1 MIVLYFDKGLDFQA
15 NMLIYMLSANTVV
28 QLITILGQCWKKS
41 MKEKILQSAITI
53 FQLRPFVD
61 CYRVS
66 TGKADA
72 EHTVDSL
79 TLMFV
84 NKGIEM
90 GTEGIPGCVFQFYVL
105 LQNPVL
111 WNDGGAIASILV
123 SCLSTGFF
131 SAMIAFDMDCDPPH
145 RLVQPK
151 FYGYIK
157 DGYNERGRTFFIM
170 MLMSTLHNLSRS
182 AGYAILAV
190 EDKMLAVKFFGA
202 EMGVYLAYKLVR
214 RDFWWWGNI
223 EGVVSVVLSFLERS
237 IVKIIADFTGCI
249 HFRHPYELGGTGYS
263 LSMIWA
269 QVFPFVALQFST
281 SEKKELLASMLQ
293 VSFGAWLTLNTLFFA
308 GINREF
314 IRTFFTKTTGP
325 EYTVLLFREAP
336 SDELRFD
343 AAFTNRRSY
352 INGLEDEVRAW
363 LRDNIGR
370 FQLEQPEWWRID
382 MVGDEFLPEAEGGA
396 RRRRSS
402 VQSVREIL
410 GIKE

>member
-1 MIVLYFDKGLDFQA
+1 
-15 NMLIYMLSANTVV
+15 
-28 QLITILGQCWKKS
+28 
-41 MKEKILQSAITI
+41 
-53 FQLRPFVD
+53 
-61 CYRVS
+61 
-66 TGKADA
+66 
-72 EHTVDSL
+72 
-79 TLMFV
+79 
-84 NKGIEM
+84 
-90 GTEGIPGCVFQFYVL
+90 
-105 LQNPVL
+105 
-111 WNDGGAIASILV
+111 
-123 SCLSTGFF
+123 
-131 SAMIAFDMDCDPPH
+131 MDCDPPH

-190 EDKMLAVKFFGA
+190 EDTMFAVKFFGA
-202 EMGVYLAYKLVR
+202 EMGVYLTYKLVR

-363 LRDNIGR
+363 LSENIDR

>member
-1 MIVLYFDKGLDFQA
+1 
-15 NMLIYMLSANTVV
+15 
-28 QLITILGQCWKKS
+28 
-41 MKEKILQSAITI
+41 
-53 FQLRPFVD
+53 
-61 CYRVS
+61 
-66 TGKADA
+66 
-72 EHTVDSL
+72 
-79 TLMFV
+79 
-84 NKGIEM
+84 
-90 GTEGIPGCVFQFYVL
+90 
-105 LQNPVL
+105 
-111 WNDGGAIASILV
+111 
-123 SCLSTGFF
+123 
-131 SAMIAFDMDCDPPH
+131 MIAFNMDCDPPH

-281 SEKKELLASMLQ
+281 SEKKELLATMLQ
-293 VSFGAWLTLNTLFFA
+293 VSFGLWLTLNILFFA
-308 GINREF
+308 SINREF
-314 IRTFFTKTTGP
+314 VRTFFTRTTGP
-325 EYTVLLFREAP
+325 EYTAKLFREAP
-336 SDELRFD
+336 SDALRFD

-352 INGLEDEVRAW
+352 INGLEEEVRAW
-363 LRDNIGR
+363 LRENFGR
-370 FQLEQPEWWRID
+370 FQLEQPEWWEID
-382 MVGDEFLPEAEGGA
+382 KVGGEFLPELGG
-396 RRRRSS
+396 
-402 VQSVREIL
+402 
-410 GIKE
+410 